1 MSWMPLE
8 NFNTNP
14 NQNLNSDAKYNGRV
28 FFEENEYIPGYQLF
42 EGSNQPQQ
50 CFQNSISNI
59 QETSNLSN
67 AFFSRE
73 NVDKIQNNIIERVR
87 IESNN
92 EYNIGRQSD
101 LQLQIIMRSI
111 YLSNSKN
118 LNSNIQHQVAILNE
132 TVVIECIKQIIP
144 NIKQY
149 LGYRKDISSPRHIME
164 LPQSVSSGF
173 DNQLGNALFN

>member
-1 MSWMPLE
+1 MSSISLE
-8 NFNTNP
+8 NLNGNP
-14 NQNLNSDAKYNGRV
+14 NQGLQNDAKYNGRV
-28 FFEENEYIPGYQLF
+28 FFEENEYIPGYQLY
-42 EGSNQPQQ
+42 EGSNKPQQ

-92 EYNIGRQSD
+92 EFNIGRQSD

-118 LNSNIQHQVAILNE
+118 LNYNIQQQVAILNDS
-132 TVVIECIKQIIP
+132 VVDEFIKQIIP

-149 LGYRKDISSPRHIME
+149 LSYRKEISSPRYIM
-164 LPQSVSSGF
+164 PHSQPVSSG
-173 DNQLGNALFN
+173 NNSLPGNPYI